1 MAIQMKKLATLE
13 GMMLRPIDSKN
24 DDAGT
29 FGRTGDLGTVRSKC
43 YSQQT
48 PGAVPGAAR
57 LTGALLA

>member
-1 MAIQMKKLATLE
+1 
-13 GMMLRPIDSKN
+13 MLRPIDSKN